1 MSLTNTGVI
10 SRDVNG
16 VLVLG
21 FTRDAQARASL
32 EVVRFFFIHHLLES
46 TAGQHRV
53 LIDLGGVVSLDSS
66 CLGPL
71 VQKLKSVQEH
81 DGRLVLA
88 AVDSPALRE
97 IFALTRFD
105 KVFPVFPTV
114 AEGLASF

>member
-1 MSLTNTGVI
+1 MSVTNTGVI
-10 SRDVNG
+10 SREVGD

-21 FTRDAQARASL
+21 FTKDAQGRASIDA
-32 EVVRFFFIHHLLES
+32 VRFFFVHHLLDT
-46 TAGQHRV
+46 TADHHRV

-81 DGRLVLA
+81 GGRLVLA